1 MSVAKT
7 PRGNAS
13 LLNRYLLRE
22 IGQTWLAVTL
32 VLLLIL
38 ITNQFAAV
46 LGDAAASQIPRDAI
60 VRVMGLTIVQ
70 YLTILVPLSYFLAIM
85 LSLARLYH
93 DSEMSAMMACG
104 IGPVQL
110 YRPLLV
116 FGVLLAG
123 GVAWLS
129 LVAAP
134 AAVREVQSL
143 AEIAR
148 RDTSLG
154 LLEPGRFIS
163 FGDGDAVM
171 YAESLTGDQHLHKVF
186 VQRRVGERVEVVLA
200 DEAWQVISDDGR
212 YRELVFARGRRYEGQ
227 PGEARF
233 RIVEFA
239 EHGIPFVIPA
249 AGSSALGPGEQATSA
264 LLGSD
269 APVDRAELHWRL
281 APALTLLVLT
291 IIAVPLAKT
300 EPRRGRFSGLA
311 AAILVYVI
319 YANLLAAGRGWLE
332 RSQLPE
338 LSGLWWVHGLFLL
351 VAALML
357 LVQRGTVRKW
367 QRRWQP
373 VGERA

>member
-7 PRGNAS
+7 PRGNAR

-22 IGQTWLAVTL
+22 VGQTWLAVTL

-38 ITNQFAAV
+38 VTNQFAAV
-46 LGDAAASQIPRDAI
+46 LGDAAASKIPRDAI
-60 VRVMGLTIVQ
+60 VRVMGLTIIQ

-110 YRPLLV
+110 YRPLLML
-116 FGVLLAG
+116 GLLLAG

-129 LVAAP
+129 LVVSP
-134 AAVREVQSL
+134 ASVREVQLL
-143 AEIAR
+143 AETAR
-148 RDTSLG
+148 RDVSLG
-154 LLEPGRFIS
+154 MLEPGRFIS
-163 FGDGDAVM
+163 FGDTNAVM
-171 YAESLTGDQHLHKVF
+171 YAESLTGDQHLHNVF
-186 VQRRVGERVEVVLA
+186 VQRRVGERVEVILA
-200 DEAWQVISDDGR
+200 DEAWQVVADDGL
-212 YRELVFARGRRYEGQ
+212 YREVVFARGRRYEGV

-249 AGSSALGPGEQATSA
+249 VGRSALGPGEQMTTA
-264 LLGSD
+264 LLGSGN
-269 APVDRAELHWRL
+269 PVDQAELHWRL

-311 AAILVYVI
+311 AAILAYVI

-332 RSQLPE
+332 RSQVPE
-338 LSGLWWVHGLFLL
+338 FSGLWWVHGLFLL
-351 VAALML
+351 VAGLML

-373 VGERA
+373 AGDRA

>member
-1 MSVAKT
+1 M
-7 PRGNAS
+7 

-22 IGQTWLAVTL
+22 VGQTWVAVTL

-38 ITNQFAAV
+38 VTNQFAAV

-60 VRVMGLTIVQ
+60 VRVMVLTIVQ
-70 YLTILVPLSYFLAIM
+70 YLTILVPLSFFLAIM

-93 DSEMSAMMACG
+93 DSEMAAMMACG
-104 IGPVQL
+104 IGPAQL
-110 YRPLLV
+110 YGPLLM
-116 FGVLLAG
+116 FGLLLAG
-123 GVAWLS
+123 GVAWLA
-129 LVAAP
+129 LVASP
-134 AAVREVQSL
+134 AAVREVQAL
-143 AEIAR
+143 AEVAK

-163 FGDGDAVM
+163 FGDGAAVM

-186 VQRRVGERVEVVLA
+186 VQRRVGDRVEVILA
-200 DEAWQVISDDGR
+200 DEAWQNISGDGR

-233 RIVEFA
+233 RIVEFG
-239 EHGIPFVIPA
+239 EHGIPFAIPA
-249 AGSSALGPGEQATSA
+249 VGGGPLGPSEQSTAS
-264 LLGSD
+264 LLASD

-291 IIAVPLAKT
+291 FIAVPLAKT

-338 LSGLWWVHGLFLL
+338 FSGLWWVHGLFLA
-351 VAALML
+351 VTGVML
-357 LVQRGTVRKW
+357 FVQRGGLRKW

-373 VGERA
+373 AGERA

>member
-7 PRGNAS
+7 PRVRPS

-22 IGQTWLAVTL
+22 VGQTWVAVTV

-38 ITNQFAAV
+38 TTNQFAAV
-46 LGDAAASQIPRDAI
+46 LGDAAASEIPRDAI

-70 YLTILVPLSYFLAIM
+70 YLTILVPLSFFLAIM

-110 YRPLLV
+110 YRPLLML
-116 FGVLLAG
+116 GLLLASS
-123 GVAWLS
+123 VAWLS
-129 LVAAP
+129 LMASP
-134 AAVREVQSL
+134 AAVREVQAL

-148 RDTSLG
+148 RDTGLG

-163 FGDGDAVM
+163 FGDSGAVM

-186 VQRRVGERVEVVLA
+186 VQRRVGGKVEVILA
-200 DEAWQVISDDGR
+200 DEAWQVMADDGS
-212 YRELVFARGRRYEGQ
+212 YREVIFARGRRYEGQ

-233 RIVEFA
+233 RIMDFA
-239 EHGIPFVIPA
+239 EFGIPFVIPA
-249 AGSSALGPGEQATSA
+249 ARRSVLKADERATSA
-264 LLGSD
+264 LLESGD
-269 APVDRAELHWRL
+269 PVDRAELHRRL
-281 APALTLLVLT
+281 APPLTLLVLT
-291 IIAVPLAKT
+291 VIAVPLAKT

-311 AAILVYVI
+311 AAILVYVV
-319 YANLLAAGRGWLE
+319 YANLLAAGQVWLE
-332 RSQLPE
+332 QDQLPDV
-338 LSGLWWVHGLFLL
+338 SGLWWVHGLFLV

-357 LVQRGTVRKW
+357 LAQGGKFRKW
-367 QRRWQP
+367 QRRWFP
-373 VGERA
+373 AGERA

>member
-7 PRGNAS
+7 PGVRTR

-22 IGQTWLAVTL
+22 VGQTWVAVTL

-38 ITNQFAAV
+38 VTNQFAAV

-70 YLTILVPLSYFLAIM
+70 YLTILVPLSFFLAIM

-93 DSEMSAMMACG
+93 DSEMAAMMACG

-110 YRPLLV
+110 YRPLLM
-116 FGVLLAG
+116 FGLLLAA

-129 LVAAP
+129 LVASP
-134 AAVREVQSL
+134 AAVREVQAL
-143 AEIAR
+143 AELAK

-163 FGDGDAVM
+163 FGDGAAVM

-186 VQRRVGERVEVVLA
+186 VQRQVGERVEIILA
-200 DEAWQVISDDGR
+200 DEAWQNIADEGR
-212 YRELVFARGRRYEGQ
+212 YRELVFARGRRYEGT

-249 AGSSALGPGEQATSA
+249 AGRTALGPGEQATAA

-269 APVDRAELHWRL
+269 DPVDQAELHWRL
-281 APALTLLVLT
+281 APALTLLVLA

-332 RSQLPE
+332 RSQLPDF
-338 LSGLWWVHGLFLL
+338 SGLWWVHGLFL
-351 VAALML
+351 AAAGTML
-357 LVQRGTVRKW
+357 LVQRGTLRKW

-373 VGERA
+373 AGEQA

>member
-7 PRGNAS
+7 PRGKAS

-22 IGQTWLAVTL
+22 VGQTWLAVTL

-38 ITNQFAAV
+38 TINQFAAV

-60 VRVMGLTIVQ
+60 VRVMALTIVQ
-70 YLTILVPLSYFLAIM
+70 YLTILVPLSFFLAIM

-110 YRPLLV
+110 YRPLLLLGLV
-116 FGVLLAG
+116 LAG
-123 GVAWLS
+123 AVAWLS
-129 LVAAP
+129 LVVSP
-134 AAVREVQSL
+134 AAVREVSSL

-148 RDTSLG
+148 RDASLG

-163 FGDGDAVM
+163 FGDSDAVM

-186 VQRRVGERVEVVLA
+186 VQRRVNGRVEVILA
-200 DEAWQVISDDGR
+200 DEAWQVVAADGR
-212 YRELVFARGRRYEGQ
+212 YRELIFARGRRYEGQ

-239 EHGIPFVIPA
+239 EHGIPFVLPA
-249 AGSSALGPGEQATSA
+249 AGSSALGPGEQMTST
-264 LLGSD
+264 LLGS
-269 APVDRAELHWRL
+269 AAAVDRAELHWRL

-291 IIAVPLAKT
+291 FIAVPLAKT
-300 EPRRGRFSGLA
+300 EPRRGRFSGMA

-332 RSQLPE
+332 RSQVPDF
-338 LSGLWWVHGLFLL
+338 SGLWWVHGLFLV
-351 VAALML
+351 VAGLML
-357 LVQRGTVRKW
+357 LLQHGTLRKW

-373 VGERA
+373 AGARA

>member
-7 PRGNAS
+7 PRARSS

-22 IGQTWLAVTL
+22 VGQTWLAVTA

-38 ITNQFAAV
+38 TTNQFAAV

-70 YLTILVPLSYFLAIM
+70 YLTILVPLSFFLAIM

-110 YRPLLV
+110 YRPLLML
-116 FGVLLAG
+116 GLLLAG
-123 GVAWLS
+123 AVAWLS
-129 LVAAP
+129 LVASP
-134 AAVREVQSL
+134 AAVREVKEL
-143 AEIAR
+143 AEMAR
-148 RDTSLG
+148 RDASLG
-154 LLEPGRFIS
+154 LLEPGRFIR
-163 FGDGDAVM
+163 FGSSGAVM
-171 YAESLTGDQHLHKVF
+171 YAESLTGDQHLHNVF
-186 VQRRVGERVEVVLA
+186 VQRRVGERVEVILA
-200 DEAWQVISDDGR
+200 DEAWQVVTDGGN
-212 YRELVFARGRRYEGQ
+212 YREVIFARGRRYEGE
-227 PGEARF
+227 PGEVRF

-239 EHGIPFVIPA
+239 EHGIPFVMPV
-249 AGSSALGPGEQATSA
+249 AGRSALGPGEQMTAA
-264 LLGSD
+264 LLASD
-269 APVDRAELHWRL
+269 KPVDRAELHWRL

-291 IIAVPLAKT
+291 LIAVPLAKT

-332 RSQLPE
+332 RSQVPE
-338 LSGLWWVHGLFLL
+338 LTGLWWVHALFLL
-351 VAALML
+351 VTGLML
-357 LVQRGTVRKW
+357 LAQRGAFRKW
-367 QRRWQP
+367 RRRWQP
-373 VGERA
+373 AGERV

>member
-22 IGQTWLAVTL
+22 VGQTWLAVTL

-38 ITNQFAAV
+38 VTNQFAAV

-60 VRVMGLTIVQ
+60 VRVMALTIVQ
-70 YLTILVPLSYFLAIM
+70 YLTILVPLSFFLAIM

-93 DSEMSAMMACG
+93 DSEMAAMMACG
-104 IGPVQL
+104 IGPAQL
-110 YRPLLV
+110 YRPLLM
-116 FGVLLAG
+116 FGLLLAG
-123 GVAWLS
+123 AVAWLS

-134 AAVREVQSL
+134 AAVREVQTL
-143 AEIAR
+143 AELAK
-148 RDTSLG
+148 RDTGLG

-163 FGDGDAVM
+163 FGDGAAVM

-186 VQRRVGERVEVVLA
+186 VQRQRGKRVEIILA
-200 DEAWQVISDDGR
+200 DEAWQNISDDGR
-212 YRELVFARGRRYEGQ
+212 YRELVFARGRRYEGE
-227 PGEARF
+227 PGGARF
-233 RIVEFA
+233 RMVEFA
-239 EHGIPFVIPA
+239 EHGIPFIMPV
-249 AGSSALGPGEQATSA
+249 AGRAALGPGEQSTSA
-264 LLGSD
+264 LLASA
-269 APVDRAELHWRL
+269 APVDRAELHWGL
-281 APALTLLVLT
+281 APVLTLLVLT

-338 LSGLWWVHGLFLL
+338 FSGLWWVHGLFLA
-351 VAALML
+351 VAGLML
-357 LVQRGTVRKW
+357 LVQRGTLRKW

-373 VGERA
+373 AGAQA

>member
-7 PRGNAS
+7 PRARPS

-22 IGQTWLAVTL
+22 VVQTWLAVTV

-38 ITNQFAAV
+38 VTNQFAAV
-46 LGDAAASQIPRDAI
+46 LGEAAASEIPRDAI

-70 YLTILVPLSYFLAIM
+70 YLTILVPLSFFLAIM

-93 DSEMSAMMACG
+93 DSEMSALMACG

-110 YRPLLV
+110 YRPLLML
-116 FGVLLAG
+116 GLLLAG
-123 GVAWLS
+123 CVAWLS
-129 LVAAP
+129 LVASP
-134 AAVREVQSL
+134 AAVREVQAL
-143 AEIAR
+143 AEMAR
-148 RDTSLG
+148 RDTGLG

-163 FGDGDAVM
+163 FGDSGAVM
-171 YAESLTGDQHLHKVF
+171 YAESLTGDQHLHQVF
-186 VQRRVGERVEVVLA
+186 VQRRVGDKVEVILA
-200 DEAWQVISDDGR
+200 DEAWQVVADDGN
-212 YRELVFARGRRYEGQ
+212 YREVIFARGRRYEGR

-239 EHGIPFVIPA
+239 EHGIPFAIPA
-249 AGSSALGPGEQATSA
+249 ARRSALKANERATSA
-264 LLGSD
+264 LLDSSD
-269 APVDRAELHWRL
+269 PVDRAELHWRL

-291 IIAVPLAKT
+291 VIAVPLAKT

-319 YANLLAAGRGWLE
+319 YANLLAAGQTWLE
-332 RSQLPE
+332 RDQLPDF
-338 LSGLWWVHGLFLL
+338 SGLWWVHGLFLV

-357 LVQRGTVRKW
+357 LAQGGKFRKW
-367 QRRWQP
+367 QRRWFTA
-373 VGERA
+373 GEQA

>member
-7 PRGNAS
+7 PRGKAS

-22 IGQTWLAVTL
+22 VGQTWLAVTL

-38 ITNQFAAV
+38 TINQFAAV

-60 VRVMGLTIVQ
+60 VRVMALTIVQ
-70 YLTILVPLSYFLAIM
+70 YLTILVPLSFFLAIM

-110 YRPLLV
+110 YRPLLLLGLV
-116 FGVLLAG
+116 LAG
-123 GVAWLS
+123 AVAWLS
-129 LVAAP
+129 LVVSP
-134 AAVREVQSL
+134 AAVREVSSL

-148 RDTSLG
+148 RDASLG

-163 FGDGDAVM
+163 FGDSDAVM

-186 VQRRVGERVEVVLA
+186 VQRRVNERVEVILA
-200 DEAWQVISDDGR
+200 DEAWQVVAADGR
-212 YRELVFARGRRYEGQ
+212 YRELIFARGRRYEGQ

-239 EHGIPFVIPA
+239 EHGIPFVLPA
-249 AGSSALGPGEQATSA
+249 AGSSALGPGEQMTSA
-264 LLGSD
+264 LLGS
-269 APVDRAELHWRL
+269 AAAVDRAELHWRL

-291 IIAVPLAKT
+291 FIAVPLAKT

-332 RSQLPE
+332 RSQVPDF
-338 LSGLWWVHGLFLL
+338 SGLWWVHGLFLL
-351 VAALML
+351 VAGLML
-357 LVQRGTVRKW
+357 LVQRGTLRKW

-373 VGERA
+373 AGARA

>member
-22 IGQTWLAVTL
+22 VGQTWLAVTL

-38 ITNQFAAV
+38 VTNQFAAV

-60 VRVMGLTIVQ
+60 VRVMALTIVQ
-70 YLTILVPLSYFLAIM
+70 YLTILVPLSFFLAIM

-93 DSEMSAMMACG
+93 DSEMAAMMACG
-104 IGPVQL
+104 IGPAQL
-110 YRPLLV
+110 YRPLLIL
-116 FGVLLAG
+116 GLLLAG
-123 GVAWLS
+123 AVAWLS
-129 LVAAP
+129 LVVAP
-134 AAVREVQSL
+134 AAGREVQTL
-143 AEIAR
+143 AELAK
-148 RDTSLG
+148 RDTGLG

-163 FGDGDAVM
+163 FGDGAAVM

-186 VQRRVGERVEVVLA
+186 VQRQRGKRVEIILA
-200 DEAWQVISDDGR
+200 DEAWQNISGDGR
-212 YRELVFARGRRYEGQ
+212 YRELVFARGRRYEGE
-227 PGEARF
+227 PGGARF
-233 RIVEFA
+233 RMVEFA
-239 EHGIPFVIPA
+239 EHGIPFVIPV
-249 AGSSALGPGEQATSA
+249 AGRAALGPGEQSTSA
-264 LLGSD
+264 LLASA

-281 APALTLLVLT
+281 APVLTLLVLT
-291 IIAVPLAKT
+291 VIAVPLAKT

-338 LSGLWWVHGLFLL
+338 FSGLWWVHGLFLA
-351 VAALML
+351 VAGTML
-357 LVQRGTVRKW
+357 LVQRGTLRKW
-367 QRRWQP
+367 QRRWRP
-373 VGERA
+373 VGAQA

>member
-1 MSVAKT
+1 M
-7 PRGNAS
+7 

-22 IGQTWLAVTL
+22 VGQTWVAVTL

-38 ITNQFAAV
+38 VTNQFAAV

-60 VRVMGLTIVQ
+60 VRVMVLTIVQ
-70 YLTILVPLSYFLAIM
+70 YLTILVPLSFFLAIM

-93 DSEMSAMMACG
+93 DSEMAAMMACG
-104 IGPVQL
+104 IGPAQL
-110 YRPLLV
+110 YGPLLT
-116 FGVLLAG
+116 FGLLLAG
-123 GVAWLS
+123 GVAWLA
-129 LVAAP
+129 LVASP
-134 AAVREVQSL
+134 AAVREVQAL
-143 AEIAR
+143 AEVAK

-154 LLEPGRFIS
+154 LIEPGRFIS
-163 FGDGDAVM
+163 FGDGAAVM

-186 VQRRVGERVEVVLA
+186 VQRRVGERVEVILA
-200 DEAWQVISDDGR
+200 DEAWQNIVGDGR
-212 YRELVFARGRRYEGQ
+212 YRELVFARGRRYEGT

-233 RIVEFA
+233 RIVEFG

-249 AGSSALGPGEQATSA
+249 VGGGPLGPGEQRTAT
-264 LLGSD
+264 LLASS

-291 IIAVPLAKT
+291 FIAVPLAKT

-338 LSGLWWVHGLFLL
+338 FSGLWWVHGLFLA
-351 VAALML
+351 VAGVML
-357 LVQRGTVRKW
+357 FVQRGGLRKW

-373 VGERA
+373 AGERA

>member
-7 PRGNAS
+7 PRGKAR

-22 IGQTWLAVTL
+22 VGQTWVAVTL

-38 ITNQFAAV
+38 ATNQFAAV

-60 VRVMGLTIVQ
+60 VRVMGLTMIQ
-70 YLTILVPLSYFLAIM
+70 YLTILVPLSFFLAIM

-93 DSEMSAMMACG
+93 DSEMAAMMACG
-104 IGPVQL
+104 IGPAQL
-110 YRPLLV
+110 YRPLLAL
-116 FGVLLAG
+116 GLLLAG
-123 GVAWLS
+123 GVAWLA

-134 AAVREVQSL
+134 AAVREVQTL

-148 RDTSLG
+148 RDTGLG

-163 FGDGDAVM
+163 FGDSNTVM

-186 VQRRVGERVEVVLA
+186 VQRRNGDRVEIILA
-200 DEAWQVISDDGR
+200 DEAWQVVADDGR
-212 YRELVFARGRRYEGQ
+212 YRELIFARGRRYEGR

-239 EHGIPFVIPA
+239 EHGIPFVIPVA
-249 AGSSALGPGEQATSA
+249 RGSALGPGEQTMTA
-264 LLGSD
+264 LLASA
-269 APVDRAELHWRL
+269 APADRAELHWRL

-332 RSQLPE
+332 RAQVPE
-338 LSGLWWVHGLFLL
+338 ISGLWWVHGVFLL
-351 VAALML
+351 AALLML
-357 LVQRGTVRKW
+357 LVQRGTLRKW
-367 QRRWQP
+367 WRRQQSP
-373 VGERA
+373 RVHA

>member
-7 PRGNAS
+7 PRGKAS

-22 IGQTWLAVTL
+22 VGQTWLAVTL

-38 ITNQFAAV
+38 TINQFAAV

-60 VRVMGLTIVQ
+60 VRVMALTIVQ
-70 YLTILVPLSYFLAIM
+70 YLTILVPLSFFLAIM

-110 YRPLLV
+110 YRPLLLLGLV
-116 FGVLLAG
+116 LAG
-123 GVAWLS
+123 AVAWLS
-129 LVAAP
+129 LVVSP
-134 AAVREVQSL
+134 AAVREVSSL

-148 RDTSLG
+148 RDASLG

-163 FGDGDAVM
+163 FGDSDAVM

-186 VQRRVGERVEVVLA
+186 VQRRVNERVEVILA
-200 DEAWQVISDDGR
+200 DEAWQVVAADGR
-212 YRELVFARGRRYEGQ
+212 YRELIFARGRRYEGQ

-239 EHGIPFVIPA
+239 EHGIPFVLPA
-249 AGSSALGPGEQATSA
+249 AGSSALGPGEQMTSA
-264 LLGSD
+264 LLGS
-269 APVDRAELHWRL
+269 AAAVDRAELHWRL

-291 IIAVPLAKT
+291 FIAVPLAKT

-332 RSQLPE
+332 RSQVPDF
-338 LSGLWWVHGLFLL
+338 SGLWWVHGLFLL
-351 VAALML
+351 VAGLML
-357 LVQRGTVRKW
+357 LVQRGTLRKW
-367 QRRWQP
+367 RRRWQP
-373 VGERA
+373 AGARA

>member
-7 PRGNAS
+7 PRGAS

-22 IGQTWLAVTL
+22 VGQTWLAVTL

-60 VRVMGLTIVQ
+60 VRVMALTIVQ
-70 YLTILVPLSYFLAIM
+70 YLTILVPLSFFLAIM

-93 DSEMSAMMACG
+93 DSEMAAMMACG
-104 IGPVQL
+104 IGPAQL
-110 YRPLLV
+110 YRPLLML
-116 FGVLLAG
+116 GLLLAG
-123 GVAWLS
+123 AVAWLS

-134 AAVREVQSL
+134 AAVREVQTL
-143 AEIAR
+143 AELAK
-148 RDTSLG
+148 RDTGLG

-163 FGDGDAVM
+163 FGDGAAVM

-186 VQRRVGERVEVVLA
+186 VQRQRGKRVEIILA
-200 DEAWQVISDDGR
+200 DEAWQNISGDGR
-212 YRELVFARGRRYEGQ
+212 YRELVFARGRRYEGE
-227 PGEARF
+227 PGGARF
-233 RIVEFA
+233 RMVEFA

-249 AGSSALGPGEQATSA
+249 AGRAALGPGEQSTSA
-264 LLGSD
+264 LLASD

-281 APALTLLVLT
+281 APVLTLLVLT

-332 RSQLPE
+332 RSQLPDF
-338 LSGLWWVHGLFLL
+338 SGLWWVHGLFLA
-351 VAALML
+351 VAGMML
-357 LVQRGTVRKW
+357 LVQRGTLRKW

-373 VGERA
+373 AGAQA